1 MACNGVLSPQK
12 ELSQKKLEPLSPKNF
27 QYLISL
33 LIIQYNYHQMKN
45 QMKSKED
52 EA

>member
-1 MACNGVLSPQK
+1 MACNGLLSPQK
-12 ELSQKKLEPLSPKNF
+12 ELFQKKLEPLSPK
-27 QYLISL
+27 IL